1 VKTFKQFAALLQ
13 LSLSG
18 LRYRTSTVLV
28 TIIGAA
34 GVVGVLISMLSM
46 GTGTRAMV
54 MQNARADRAWIL
66 SHGAQ
71 GNFDSNLP
79 KNAVPIIE
87 DMPGIKK
94 DADGKA
100 LAYADAIVYVEG
112 RKKIDD
118 SRVNLELIGVGDMFE
133 AVHPEFHLTAG
144 RMFQPGVRELIA
156 GKSRHE
162 LLKNFEVGDH
172 VRLRGNDWTVVG
184 HFEAGGFFDNS
195 LMGDA
200 PTVMSAFGNSTF
212 NAVTAMLESPAA
224 FDQLQAALK
233 ADPSVDVEVRREIDL
248 MREQSKQ
255 LSKVMD
261 FVSYFVGVTMAIGA
275 TLGAINAMYAIVDGR
290 KREIATLRA
299 IGFGV
304 WPVILAVLTEALI
317 LVLPGAAV
325 GALAAWLL
333 FNGNVISPGGMS
345 ITLLVT
351 PGVVALGIGWALA
364 MGLIGGLLPAVR
376 AARVSV
382 TAALRAI

>member
-1 VKTFKQFAALLQ
+1 
-13 LSLSG
+13 
-18 LRYRTSTVLV
+18 
-28 TIIGAA
+28 
-34 GVVGVLISMLSM
+34 
-46 GTGTRAMV
+46 
-54 MQNARADRAWIL
+54 
-66 SHGAQ
+66 
-71 GNFDSNLP
+71 
-79 KNAVPIIE
+79 VPIIE
-87 DMPGIKK
+87 DMPGIKR
-94 DADGKA
+94 DVDGKSF
-100 LAYADAIVYVEG
+100 AYAAVIVDVEG
-112 RKKIDD
+112 RKKNDN
-118 SRVNLELIGVGDMFE
+118 SRVHFGLIGVGDMFR
-133 AVHPEFHLTAG
+133 AVHPEFQLTAG

-162 LLKNFEVGDH
+162 LLKNFEIGDH

-184 HFEAGGFFDNS
+184 HFEGGGFFDNS

-200 PTVMSAFGNSTF
+200 PTVMSAFGNSSF
-212 NAVTAMLESPAA
+212 NSVTAMLESPAA

-233 ADPSVDVEVRREIDL
+233 ANPSVDVEGRREIDL
-248 MREQSKQ
+248 MHEQSKQ

-317 LVLPGAAV
+317 LVLPGAVV
-325 GALAAWLL
+325 GALAAWFL

-351 PGVVALGIGWALA
+351 PGLVAFGIGWALA

-376 AARVSV
+376 AASMSV
-382 TAALRAI
+382 TTALRAI